1 MRQSNIFSKILIPLA
16 AIVVLSIIFIHPVN
30 AVSDSYECED
40 ANGSPIVDR
49 TRLIKVAIPI
59 PGFVNEITCYESK
72 EDAATGQITKV
83 QVLKYYYVES
93 LSQYISNLY
102 QYFVGIVGILAAVMI
117 MYGGI
122 RWIFA
127 AGNQSRIQGAKNVI
141 FSAVIG
147 VVIAFSSYL
156 LLYLLNPRTVD
167 FFTLQSTLNATPV
180 KGIAQ
185 DSEFCKDV
193 DNSAVIDPVSGL
205 SATQFIF
212 HIIEQGS
219 EALGNVSP
227 TTSENGAD
235 YYCGDQVGVLA
246 RGQEYKTGISVPLCR
261 GSKCPSSGQLCQKTG
276 VGVYDCISTFLYGDI
291 EWPTGTNMYVDRIE
305 LVPVC
310 VNGKVPSGSGLL
322 EGGDLNQNVTEEAT
336 FYTFPF
342 TGGGDIR
349 SYAQNLRLKM
359 QDCVRTVTGNDTPE
373 AGRTDIS
380 YFAGFYMDVE
390 VNDDTSF
397 GFTDDDNY
405 AVGTSCAPISTKA
418 PNKLTEDEW
427 KQLID
432 DKQLIDVHELFYDPT
447 NNLSPE
453 ECKANVADGIKA
465 YDNCLLKS
473 KSCTLNINRQQYPA
487 R

>member
-1 MRQSNIFSKILIPLA
+1 MQISNIFTKTLILFA
-16 AIVVLSIIFIHPVN
+16 GVVVLSIVFIHPVH
-30 AVSDSYECED
+30 AVSDNYACED
-40 ANGSPIVDR
+40 SAGNAITDR
-49 TRLIKVAIPI
+49 SRLIKVAIPI

-72 EDAATGQITKV
+72 EDAATGQITNV
-83 QVLKYYYVES
+83 QVLRYYYVES

-167 FFTLQSTLNATPV
+167 FETLQSTLNATPV

-193 DNSAVIDPVSGL
+193 DNSAIIDPVSGL
-205 SATQFIF
+205 STTQFIF

-219 EALGNVSP
+219 EASGNVSP
-227 TTSENGAD
+227 TTSENEAD

-246 RGQEYKTGISVPLCR
+246 RGEAYETGTPVPLCR

-291 EWPTGTNMYVDRIE
+291 EWPKGTNMFVDNIK

-310 VNGKVPSGSGLL
+310 VNGEVPSGGLM
-322 EGGDLNQNVTEEAT
+322 EGGNLNQKIKEGAT
-336 FYTFPF
+336 SYTFPF

-349 SYAQNLRLKM
+349 SYAANLRLKM
-359 QDCVRTVTGNDTPE
+359 QDCIRTVTGNYTPE

-380 YFAGFYMDVE
+380 YFAGFYMDVA

-397 GFTDDDNY
+397 FYTTDDNY
-405 AVGTSCAPISTKA
+405 AVGTSCAPISKTS
-418 PNKLTEDEW
+418 PNKLTVDERM
-427 KQLID
+427 QFIAN
-432 DKQLIDVHELFYDPT
+432 KQLIDVHALFYDPT